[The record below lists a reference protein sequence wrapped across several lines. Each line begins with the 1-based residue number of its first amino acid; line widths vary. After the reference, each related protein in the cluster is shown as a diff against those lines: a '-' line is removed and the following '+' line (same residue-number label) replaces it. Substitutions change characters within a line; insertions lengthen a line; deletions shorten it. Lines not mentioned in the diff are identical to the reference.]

1 MIEQNLVQLF
11 VGALNKPH
19 QFLFCVNLAT
29 TLCHIAKAD
38 NPEFGDF
45 EKTLHRLKDNVS
57 TSLPVPL
64 AEADRMFY
72 LTEKGDSE
80 ELVSISGTQFEMY
93 VIHKDLDGMLHDVT
107 IMVAKISKT
116 LGLEFNFNI
125 NDYPVQ

>member
-19 QFLFCVNLAT
+19 QFLSCVNLAT
-29 TLCHIAKAD
+29 TLCHIAKED
-38 NPEFGDF
+38 NTDF
-45 EKTLHRLKDNVS
+45 NDYEKTLLRLKDNIS

-72 LTEKGDSE
+72 LMEKGDSD
-80 ELVSISGTQFEMY
+80 ELVGIAGTQFEMN
-93 VIHKDLDGMLHDVT
+93 VVHKELDRMLHDVT
-107 IMVAKISKT
+107 IMVAQVSKT